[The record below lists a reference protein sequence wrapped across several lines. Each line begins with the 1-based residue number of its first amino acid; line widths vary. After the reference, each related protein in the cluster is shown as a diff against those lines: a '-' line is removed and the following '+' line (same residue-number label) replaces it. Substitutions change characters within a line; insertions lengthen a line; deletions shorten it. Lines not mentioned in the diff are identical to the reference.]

1 METSKQKYTYV
12 TATRTLLADLY
23 TPVAVYMRL
32 RDLYPKSALMES
44 SDYHG
49 HDNSRSFFGIH
60 PLASVAV
67 SHGQAVFTMPGGQVE
82 TRPVTD
88 AYPVEQAMADFIA
101 AFHVEA
107 RAASIAAS
115 MATPRSTPCATLST
129 SMLQSTASPTTTPP
143 TCTTSSTKIS
153 SFLTT
158 TTTR

>member
-1 METSKQKYTYV
+1 METSKQKYTYA

-101 AFHVEA
+101 AFHVEGEGSQYCGLYGYTA
-107 RAASIAAS
+107 FDAVRYFEHIDVAVDRQRR
-115 MATPRSTPCATLST
+115 PRRVLHP
-129 SMLQSTASPTTTPP
+129 LQRYHR
-143 TCTTSSTKIS
+143 
-153 SFLTT
+153 L
-158 TTTR
+158 